1 MKWVQVNKKL
11 AQITGRELRVE
22 VLLNVLRDVSYRLGR
37 KVTQTELSKV
47 CGVTQGHM
55 SNVVLGKQ
63 KASEE
68 IYQRIADYLSE
79 IDEEST
85 YTAESLM
92 GTAPETR
99 QTSGYSTGVTLP
111 ALLGSTFVTLP
122 EVSHIPCGGF
132 DNITSEEVKEWH
144 LVPKSLVGS
153 AKIIVRAVGDS
164 MSPYIIEGD
173 LLMVEEVD
181 VLDVQ
186 SDDVVIAEIEGEFS
200 CKRISKSEDAIA
212 LLPDNPHYRPIFING
227 QTVRIVGRVVGLHR
241 KV

>member
-1 MKWVQVNKKL
+1 MSNL
-11 AQITGRELRVE
+11 SE
-22 VLLNVLRDVSYRLGR
+22 VLREISTRIGR
-37 KVTQTELSKV
+37 KVSQTELGNA
-47 CGVTQGHM
+47 CGVTQGHI
-55 SNVVLGKQ
+55 SNVVLGRQ
-63 KASEE
+63 HASEE
-68 IYQRIADYLSE
+68 LAGRIVDYLASVDSEFSYTADYLLGNAP
-79 IDEEST
+79 IAIKNNAQTPIPLGNDF
-85 YTAESLM
+85 TAI
-92 GTAPETR
+92 
-99 QTSGYSTGVTLP
+99 
-111 ALLGSTFVTLP
+111 P
-122 EVSHIPCGGF
+122 EVASIPCGGF
-132 DNITSEEVKEWH
+132 EAISSEEVKEWH

-181 VLDVQ
+181 MLDVQ

-212 LLPDNPHYRPIFING
+212 LLPDNPHYRPIFLNG

>member
-1 MKWVQVNKKL
+1 
-11 AQITGRELRVE
+11 
-22 VLLNVLRDVSYRLGR
+22 
-37 KVTQTELSKV
+37 
-47 CGVTQGHM
+47 M

-68 IYQRIADYLSE
+68 IYQQIADYLSE
-79 IDEEST
+79 IDEKST
-85 YTAESLM
+85 YTAEYLM
-92 GTAPETR
+92 GAAPGAR
-99 QTSGYSTGVTLP
+99 QTSGYSTGLVTP
-111 ALLGSTFVTLP
+111 AVLGSSFVTLP

-132 DNITSEEVKEWH
+132 DNITSDGVREWH
-144 LVPKSLVGS
+144 LVPKSMVGS
-153 AKIIVRAVGDS
+153 AKIIVKAVGDS
-164 MSPYIIEGD
+164 MSPFIIEGD
-173 LLMVEEVD
+173 LLMVEEID

-200 CKRISKSEDAIA
+200 CKRISKGEGAIA

>member
-1 MKWVQVNKKL
+1 MNNL
-11 AQITGRELRVE
+11 SDALRE
-22 VLLNVLRDVSYRLGR
+22 VSARIGR
-37 KVTQTELSKV
+37 KVSQTELGNA
-47 CGVTQGHM
+47 CGVTQGHI
-55 SNVVLGKQ
+55 SNLVLGRQ
-63 KASEE
+63 HASVELMG
-68 IYQRIADYLSE
+68 RVADYLASV
-79 IDEEST
+79 DKESS
-85 YTAESLM
+85 YTAD
-92 GTAPETR
+92 
-99 QTSGYSTGVTLP
+99 Y
-111 ALLGSTFVTLP
+111 LLGNNSSTIETNARTPIPLGNDFIVIP
-122 EVSHIPCGGF
+122 EVAAIPCGGF

-153 AKIIVRAVGDS
+153 AKIIVKAVGDS

-173 LLMVEEVD
+173 LLMVEEID

-200 CKRISKSEDAIA
+200 CKRISKAEGAIA